1 MKISELQEEAK
12 NLISKIDE
20 QYPGKHDSD
29 TTLAHLLE
37 ELGELSA
44 QIYNQKIGR
53 EEVSR
58 ELLESGFSDCIVL
71 LLQLATNF
79 DVDVESAIENKIKKI
94 KKRFSL
100 STPGLAE
107 K

>member
-1 MKISELQEEAK
+1 MEINELQKETKNIISE
-12 NLISKIDE
+12 IDK
-20 QYPGKHDSD
+20 QYSGKHDAD

-44 QIYNQKIGR
+44 QIYNHKIGR
-53 EEVSR
+53 EEVNR

-79 DVDVESAIENKIKKI
+79 DVDVEAAIEKKMKKI
-94 KKRFSL
+94 KERFNV
-100 STPGLAE
+100 
-107 K
+107 